1 MWLAGD
7 GEAHLDSA
15 SEQTEQLL
23 TALGGEEH
31 WECKG
36 SGGVEHVL
44 IARLSVMVW
53 PICYYCSGGGGSDL
67 IVRVLLH
74 SRKNNKLICNYSK
87 KRITDTLLQ

>member
-31 WECKG
+31 WEYKG

-44 IARLSVMVW
+44 ITRLSVMVW
-53 PICYYCSGGGGSDL
+53 PIGYYCSGSGSSDL
-67 IVRVLLH
+67 IVQVLLH
-74 SRKNNKLICNYSK
+74 SRKSNKLIPNYSK
-87 KRITDTLLQ
+87 KLIMDAFLQ

>member
-23 TALGGEEH
+23 TALAGEEH

-44 IARLSVMVW
+44 IARLSVGLANW
-53 PICYYCSGGGGSDL
+53 
-67 IVRVLLH
+67 LL
-74 SRKNNKLICNYSK
+74 L
-87 KRITDTLLQ
+87 

>member
-31 WECKG
+31 WEYKG

-44 IARLSVMVW
+44 IARLSVMV
-53 PICYYCSGGGGSDL
+53 CY
-67 IVRVLLH
+67 
-74 SRKNNKLICNYSK
+74 
-87 KRITDTLLQ
+87 